1 MRHQEATMR
10 RAVGLA
16 MMVAAVAAPA
26 GAQTSDIVFGGW
38 SWRSRDPGSRPAG
51 LGGAYVAVADSVR
64 TAGINPAGIALIPKA
79 ELAAGTANLWAGF
92 GYSLGHAITAAKP
105 AGPASPGPVAG
116 PAAGPVA
123 GRPTQPA
130 VPAVPCAPA
139 RLTRPLAVALF
150 AERAATQ
157 ENQVDVV
164 RGPARSESGSLSS
177 SAEEVG
183 LSIARGLVPWLN
195 LGMTVTWSHVR
206 LEGQSAVANLA
217 GDELS
222 RVILSGDANKAR
234 GTVGLLATFG
244 PSSDPTMFRLA
255 AAYHRD
261 ILGWSAERT
270 EIDRVAGLVAGP
282 RTIDIEEPPVLA
294 AGAALRLSDSWLF
307 SGEVDYI
314 WYDEVRR
321 TLERNTDAAT
331 ASAFRLPN
339 RLEPRLGIELT
350 KPSPTG
356 GYFKLRAGIRRETAG
371 RLAYE
376 GTDGALLQ
384 AFGEPPPSAFR
395 AGAGASLLGEF
406 YENGFRF
413 DIDISQVV
421 VERLTSVRAAGR
433 RRLSFGITVRM

>member
-1 MRHQEATMR
+1 MR

-16 MMVAAVAAPA
+16 IVMAAVLPPPA
-26 GAQTSDIVFGGW
+26 HAQTSDVVFGEW

-64 TAGINPAGIALIPKA
+64 TAAINPAGVALIPKA
-79 ELAAGTANLWAGF
+79 ELAAGTANLWAGV
-92 GYSLGHAITAAKP
+92 GYSLRGGGAPARP
-105 AGPASPGPVAG
+105 AGPAAPL
-116 PAAGPVA
+116 GPVA

-139 RLTRPLAVALF
+139 RQTRPWAVALF
-150 AERAATQ
+150 AEQAVMQ

-164 RGPARSESGSLSS
+164 RGPARSESGSLASR
-177 SAEEVG
+177 AEEAG
-183 LSIARGLVPWLN
+183 LTIARGLVPWLD
-195 LGMTVTWSHVR
+195 LGVTVTWSHVR
-206 LEGQSAVANLA
+206 LEGQSAVTNLE

-222 RVILSGDANKAR
+222 RVLVGGDANKAR
-234 GTVGLLATFG
+234 GVVGLLATFG
-244 PSSDPTMFRLA
+244 PASDPTAFRLG

-261 ILGWSAERT
+261 LLGWSVERT
-270 EIDRVAGLVAGP
+270 EIDRVAGLVSGP

-294 AGAALRLSDSWLF
+294 AGAALRLSDTWLVT
-307 SGEVDYI
+307 GEVDYI
-314 WYDEVRR
+314 WYDQVRR

-331 ASAFRLPN
+331 ASAFRLRN

-356 GYFKLRAGIRRETAG
+356 GYFKIRAGIRRETAG
-371 RLAYE
+371 RLAYD
-376 GTDGALLQ
+376 GTDAALRQ
-384 AFGEPPPSAFR
+384 AFGEPPPAAFR

-413 DIDISQVV
+413 DVDISQVV

-433 RRLSFGITVRM
+433 RRLSFGVTVRM

>member
-1 MRHQEATMR
+1 MR

-16 MMVAAVAAPA
+16 LMAAVAAAAPA
-26 GAQTSDIVFGGW
+26 SAQTGDVVFGGW

-51 LGGAYVAVADSVR
+51 LGGAYVAVADSIR
-64 TAGINPAGIALIPKA
+64 TVGVNPAGVALIPKA

-92 GYSLGHAITAAKP
+92 GYSLGHTTSLAKP
-105 AGPASPGPVAG
+105 AGPAAP
-116 PAAGPVA
+116 AGPVA

-130 VPAVPCAPA
+130 VPGVPCAPA
-139 RLTRPLAVALF
+139 RQTRPFAVALF
-150 AERAATQ
+150 AERATTQ
-157 ENQVDVV
+157 DNQVDVV
-164 RGPARSESGSLSS
+164 RGPARSESGRLSS

-183 LSIARGLVPWLN
+183 LSLARGLLPWLN
-195 LGMTVTWSHVR
+195 FGVTVAWSHVR
-206 LEGQSAVANLA
+206 LEGQSAVTNLA

-222 RVILSGDANKAR
+222 RVIVGGDANKAR
-234 GTVGLLATFG
+234 GIAGLLATFG
-244 PSSDPTMFRLA
+244 PASDPTKFRLG

-261 ILGWSAERT
+261 ILGWSVERT

-314 WYDEVRR
+314 WYDDVRR

-371 RLAYE
+371 RLGYD
-376 GTDGALLQ
+376 GTDAALLQ

-433 RRLSFGITVRM
+433 RRVSFGITVRM